1 MYGAPVWTQL
11 GTSPRGRGVK
21 NRKQRLSE
29 GSKVFASMGSWA
41 AMANGVGQP
50 CDHLNLDG
58 GKDLPST
65 DSPTPHRKPARKP
78 SASKSG
84 PRGCDLHNPLTDYHP
99 APRGYQSRR
108 RCRRGRTQ
116 SENYEQGANIAV

>member
-1 MYGAPVWTQL
+1 MYGAPMWTQL

-65 DSPTPHRKPARKP
+65 DSKKPHRKPARKP

-84 PRGCDLHNPLTDYHP
+84 PRGCDPHNPLTDIT
-99 APRGYQSRR
+99 RR
-108 RCRRGRTQ
+108 LEVIRAVAVTAEVELRAQNC
-116 SENYEQGANIAV
+116 EQGANIAM